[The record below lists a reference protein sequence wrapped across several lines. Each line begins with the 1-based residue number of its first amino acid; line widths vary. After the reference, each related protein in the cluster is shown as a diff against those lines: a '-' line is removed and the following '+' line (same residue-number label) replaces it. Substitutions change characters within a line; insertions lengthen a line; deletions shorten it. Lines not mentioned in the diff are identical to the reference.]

1 MVKICVYFIP
11 VLIKRFF
18 VTELISNFLVNPSS
32 KSLYQFW
39 ETQILWNKEFMNLRN
54 EDSIWIYNM
63 VLIWETSLL
72 QISFIDDVLILERRI
87 VKGGV

>member
-1 MVKICVYFIP
+1 
-11 VLIKRFF
+11 
-18 VTELISNFLVNPSS
+18 
-32 KSLYQFW
+32 
-39 ETQILWNKEFMNLRN
+39 MNLRN

>member
-18 VTELISNFLVNPSS
+18 VTELISNFLVNPPS
-32 KSLYQFW
+32 KSHYKFW

-63 VLIWETSLL
+63 VLIWGTSLL
-72 QISFIDDVLILERRI
+72 QISFIDDVLILEWRT